1 MYMFFNFC
9 YVYLL
14 PPLVLKPFFTYSRT
28 LADTNVLGYAAYNKN
43 LCFLASSS
51 VISGKPLR
59 LK

>member
-14 PPLVLKPFFTYSRT
+14 PPLVLKPFFISSRT

-43 LCFLASSS
+43 LCF
-51 VISGKPLR
+51 
-59 LK
+59 